1 MNKLL
6 LTITSVCIGVSCLY
20 GQQSV
25 SISKAEVLS
34 KVQKENTAI
43 KIAASNLSVAKA
55 DYHQTRAIFLPNITA
70 SHTAMTTNNPL
81 MAFGIKL
88 NQEKVTAAD
97 FNPSSLNNP
106 KQIQNFA
113 TKFEIQQ
120 PIFNLDGVFQRKA
133 AKIKAEAQQ
142 MQLQR
147 TKDYITFEVENS
159 YMQLQLAYKGVA
171 VMQKVLQ
178 TAEAN
183 LDLANKNFNQG
194 YLQKADV
201 LNVEV
206 RVLEV
211 KNQLQTA
218 LSNVENASN
227 YLSFLMHEDAFVVYK
242 PSDVLQ
248 PINFVNN
255 YQKSIEERADIKA
268 MELST
273 KAYAHMVKAVNMSF
287 LPKLNAFGSYE
298 LYDNEIFTGDAS
310 GYIFG
315 AQLRWNLF
323 EGAKRLGKKQQTKA
337 AFKKATLEFE
347 QYTSQSKLEL
357 EKAKRMLID
366 AANNLE
372 LSKLAMQQ
380 SEESLRIRTNRFKEG
395 LEKTTDLLQA
405 ETQYASKE
413 LAYYQ
418 AIYQYNYAQ
427 LYLKYLSN

>member
-6 LTITSVCIGVSCLY
+6 LTITSACIGVSCLY

-70 SHTAMTTNNPL
+70 SHTVMTTNNPL

-147 TKDYITFEVENS
+147 TKDYIAFEVENS

-248 PINFVNN
+248 PINSVNN